1 MLDAVGP
8 ERADHLYRHASFL
21 RSGRL
26 GPGSSD
32 RPVAAGAP
40 LLGMQSMVQR
50 LSSSGAV
57 IGPDER
63 VDATTALRAYT
74 LDAAWIAGEEAERG
88 SLAPGKLADF
98 VLLTD
103 DITDERA
110 VPADRIGSTGVVAT
124 FVGGRC
130 THGATALGLDPET

>member
-1 MLDAVGP
+1 V
-8 ERADHLYRHASFL
+8 
-21 RSGRL
+21 
-26 GPGSSD
+26 PGSSD
-32 RPVAAGAP
+32 RPVAAGAL

-88 SLAPGKLADF
+88 SLTPGKLADF

-103 DITDERA
+103 DITDERTVA
-110 VPADRIGSTGVVAT
+110 VDRIGSTGVVAT

-130 THGATALGLDPET
+130 THGAAALGLDQEA